1 MIILCQVPSLLG
13 MEKRTIG
20 VFMEYD
26 PLKDRAAS
34 LIRVW
39 PAARV
44 FFYRVLDLLLLR
56 QRYVKLALRQYLP
69 IDRGFRYYDAGAGFC
84 QYSWHVLKNYPAA
97 KVFANDLKRD
107 YLEDFSRY
115 AKKSFPGRFSWQ
127 QADLQTFT
135 PRNSYGL
142 ATAIDILEH
151 IQDDEA
157 VLRNFNV
164 ALADGGILIISTP
177 SDTDEAAKFTS
188 EHVRPGYNK
197 AELED
202 KLRACGFTILESI
215 YSYGTWG
222 SLAWRLL
229 LKHPL
234 KLIARSKL
242 ILLALPIYYL
252 LVFPLLELLMRL
264 DLKSSNPTG
273 TGIIV
278 VAQKRLSSEPD
289 R

>member
-1 MIILCQVPSLLG
+1 
-13 MEKRTIG
+13 
-20 VFMEYD
+20 
-26 PLKDRAAS
+26 
-34 LIRVW
+34 
-39 PAARV
+39 
-44 FFYRVLDLLLLR
+44 
-56 QRYVKLALRQYLP
+56 
-69 IDRGFRYYDAGAGFC
+69 
-84 QYSWHVLKNYPAA
+84 
-97 KVFANDLKRD
+97 
-107 YLEDFSRY
+107 
-115 AKKSFPGRFSWQ
+115 
-127 QADLQTFT
+127 
-135 PRNSYGL
+135 
-142 ATAIDILEH
+142 
-151 IQDDEA
+151 
-157 VLRNFNV
+157 
-164 ALADGGILIISTP
+164 
-177 SDTDEAAKFTS
+177 
-188 EHVRPGYNK
+188 
-197 AELED
+197 
-202 KLRACGFTILESI
+202 ACGFTILESI